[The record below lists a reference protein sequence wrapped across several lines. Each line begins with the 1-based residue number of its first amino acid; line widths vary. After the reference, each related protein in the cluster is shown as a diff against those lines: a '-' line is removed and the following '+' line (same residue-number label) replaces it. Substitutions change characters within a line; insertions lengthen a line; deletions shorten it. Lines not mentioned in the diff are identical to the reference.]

1 MPGLVP
7 LDACQS
13 TRGEGKSDADD
24 PSSEPPKERISPPG
38 PNDPS
43 SPSPPRALDFSA
55 AAKSNELQTA
65 GTWGGQAQEKM
76 L

>member
-1 MPGLVP
+1 MKGGPGNVPGLVP

-43 SPSPPRALDFSA
+43 SPSPPRALPFTTLCLYMEEFGD
-55 AAKSNELQTA
+55 
-65 GTWGGQAQEKM
+65 
-76 L
+76 